1 MRINIQ
7 GVSTRAGVA
16 MGVGRG
22 LLIVLAVTLAFSGC
36 KTPAGETG
44 NDQRA
49 TIRSSNQEI
58 LKKVYAEFPAA
69 RGQVNQG
76 VAYATFSTIDA
87 KILFGGTG
95 NGYGLLTEKSS
106 GQQTFMRMAKLQVG
120 FGLGVQ
126 ELSLLLVFKTDKTLK
141 QFKEEG
147 WTFGGGASAALKS
160 DQGKKDDPSF
170 DKSMKA
176 TLDQDP
182 LIYQVTNKGVNISAT
197 LDGFK
202 FSRDGSLN

>member
-1 MRINIQ
+1 MNKKLCSDEGIVW
-7 GVSTRAGVA
+7 GRAFA
-16 MGVGRG
+16 
-22 LLIVLAVTLAFSGC
+22 LVLAGMALLAISGC
-36 KTPAGETG
+36 KTPAGDTG
-44 NDQRA
+44 TQQRA
-49 TIRSSNQEI
+49 TIRESNQAI

-69 RGQVNQG
+69 RGEVNDG

-95 NGYGLLTEKSS
+95 NGYGLLTEKNS

-126 ELSLLLVFKTDKTLK
+126 ELSLLLVFRSDKTLQ
-141 QFKEEG
+141 QFKSEG

-160 DQGKKDDPSF
+160 EKGKADDPSF

-182 LIYQVTNKGVNISAT
+182 LIYQVTNKGVNLSAT

-202 FSRDGSLN
+202 FSRDASLN